1 MRTDEY
7 FDTGEFKEMLRRY
20 EQSRAAGESIY
31 LEADNLTDI
40 AEYYHAKGRLDEA
53 LGAIDYALELFPGAT
68 LPLVFRARIALIKEQ
83 DAEKARRLIDRV
95 DETDDPDYIYMAAEI
110 MVFQK
115 REKEA
120 DRFLTEQY
128 AMLDDE
134 EEQVDFCLDVATLF
148 ADYELFALADKWLKR
163 SGADKAD
170 SDYKDLSARIAL
182 SKGNT
187 EYSKRIYNELL
198 DENPYSTHYWNQLA
212 TSQFLENDYA
222 HAIESSEFSIAID
235 PTDPDALLNKA
246 NALFAL
252 GNWEEALEYF
262 DRYARLEPDDELGY
276 MLKGITLLT
285 QGREKEALEQLRM
298 AESRAK
304 ADSPNLTEIYKQ
316 LAFVLSHFGKQ
327 KEALGYIG
335 RMEELMGMETSELLV
350 LKGHVLLEN
359 KQLRKAL
366 VCFAKAMQMA
376 ENDLSVFL
384 HVAMSVYDNGYPD
397 TAKGMFEKILEADG
411 NEAGDIACAYLARCA
426 EAKNDME
433 TFLHYLKASVE
444 RSPQTTRQVLG
455 DLFPESLNPE
465 DYYHYFIENKQ

>member
-1 MRTDEY
+1 M
-7 FDTGEFKEMLRRY
+7 
-20 EQSRAAGESIY
+20 
-31 LEADNLTDI
+31 
-40 AEYYHAKGRLDEA
+40 
-53 LGAIDYALELFPGAT
+53 
-68 LPLVFRARIALIKEQ
+68 
-83 DAEKARRLIDRV
+83 
-95 DETDDPDYIYMAAEI
+95 
-110 MVFQK
+110 
-115 REKEA
+115 
-120 DRFLTEQY
+120 
-128 AMLDDE
+128 
-134 EEQVDFCLDVATLF
+134 
-148 ADYELFALADKWLKR
+148 
-163 SGADKAD
+163 
-170 SDYKDLSARIAL
+170 
-182 SKGNT
+182 
-187 EYSKRIYNELL
+187 
-198 DENPYSTHYWNQLA
+198 
-212 TSQFLENDYA
+212 
-222 HAIESSEFSIAID
+222 
-235 PTDPDALLNKA
+235 
-246 NALFAL
+246 
-252 GNWEEALEYF
+252 
-262 DRYARLEPDDELGY
+262 
-276 MLKGITLLT
+276 
-285 QGREKEALEQLRM
+285 
-298 AESRAK
+298 
-304 ADSPNLTEIYKQ
+304 
-316 LAFVLSHFGKQ
+316 LSHFGKQ